1 MGFAA
6 YCAFMWLK
14 FDDPLVYFHGQKLWD
29 RRLRWFWGLFSR
41 NLAGLQPFYQIWFFA
56 SVAAAFGLLAI
67 GVLLRLPRV
76 YVIFGLTSAL
86 FMFLRASLKALPRY
100 SALSPILY

>member
-1 MGFAA
+1 VVLAA
-6 YCAFMWLK
+6 IFE
-14 FDDPLVYFHGQKLWD
+14 
-29 RRLRWFWGLFSR
+29 

-76 YVIFGLTSAL
+76 YVIFGLTFSFIYVSSSIPESGRHQRQL
-86 FMFLRASLKALPRY
+86 
-100 SALSPILY
+100 I